1 MHELRM
7 APVETQFAEIIW
19 AHEPLTSPELV
30 RLAEESLGW
39 KKSTTYTVLRRLCD
53 RGIFQNQG
61 GVVASLLSR
70 ADYDTAQSRQFVE
83 DSFSGSLPAFITA
96 FTRRKKLTD
105 DEISQLQKLIEQNR
119 RESDG

>member
-19 AHEPLTSPELV
+19 ANEPLTSPELV

-105 DEISQLQKLIEQNR
+105 DEVSQLQKLIEQNR